1 MEKIIGY
8 LSLHPVIFFFAIVFS
23 LVIVFAFLKRVVH
36 VMLVVAAF
44 LVLYAAYIMLA
55 GGHIPE
61 VFHTLEQWF
70 VNLFRFLTNL
80 LVLLLKLPKKE
91 FL

>member
-8 LSLHPVIFFFAIVFS
+8 LSHHPVLFFFAIVLS
-23 LVIVFAFLKRVVH
+23 LMIVFAFLKKVVH
-36 VMLVVAAF
+36 IMLVVAAF
-44 LVLYAAYIMLA
+44 LVLYAAYLMLA

-61 VFHTLEQWF
+61 AFHTAEQWL
-70 VNLFRFLTNL
+70 VNLFRFVTNHL
-80 LVLLLKLPKKE
+80 GTLLKLPRKE